1 MWRRLVAGLLAC
13 ASCAA
18 PEPPAPRAPAP
29 PTSPAPP
36 LPSSAFVGPEGDA
49 PRAPAEDRFAPR
61 TIGPRS
67 EDVARGPR
75 WSGAKVDLDVKGA
88 DVHDVLRLIA
98 DVGRVNLVVADDVR
112 GTITLRLRGVPWD
125 QALDVVAR
133 AKGLAVERD
142 GAVLMVGAAAR

>member
-1 MWRRLVAGLLAC
+1 MPTPT
-13 ASCAA
+13 AS
-18 PEPPAPRAPAP
+18 
-29 PTSPAPP
+29 TSPAPP
-36 LPSSAFVGPEGDA
+36 LPSSAFVGPEGEA
-49 PRAPAEDRFAPR
+49 SSRAPAEDRFAPH

-142 GAVLMVGAAAR
+142 GAVLLVGAAAR